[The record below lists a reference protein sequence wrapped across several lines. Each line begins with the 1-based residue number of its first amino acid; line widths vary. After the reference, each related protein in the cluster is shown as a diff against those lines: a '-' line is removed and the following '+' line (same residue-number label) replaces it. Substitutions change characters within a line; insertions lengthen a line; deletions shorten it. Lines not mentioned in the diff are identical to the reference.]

1 MSRKPEQEFQNR
13 RYMASKH
20 IKRMFSLI
28 GECGNANQNMR
39 CGIKSMWLAKTKKSN
54 NAKWLTL
61 DVERLEE
68 TWIRQIS

>member
-39 CGIKSMWLAKTKKSN
+39 CGIKSM
-54 NAKWLTL
+54 
-61 DVERLEE
+61 
-68 TWIRQIS
+68 